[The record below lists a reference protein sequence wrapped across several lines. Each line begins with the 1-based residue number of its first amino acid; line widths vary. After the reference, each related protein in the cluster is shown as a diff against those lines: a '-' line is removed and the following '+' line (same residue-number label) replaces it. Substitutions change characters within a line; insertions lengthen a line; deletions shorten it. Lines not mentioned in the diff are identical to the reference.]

1 MTKQRKKKAAPQAE
15 QPAST
20 EPAEPEIMTMA
31 DIFAVEYLFDFNATA
46 AAIRAG
52 YSAETARQQG
62 ARLLTNVD
70 IIAKIE
76 AAQQEYVM
84 RRRKDVERLRQRLED
99 EVDADLAD
107 IFDEKTGALKNVHQW
122 PMAFRRGL
130 VVGIEVDE
138 IYGEK
143 PDGGG
148 AAPVIGHTKKVKI
161 ADRHKRVELL
171 GKHRDIFA
179 WREKKDREIDAQD
192 NPLKRWREEVSGRR
206 ILPKPGA
213 GNPQKV

>member
-1 MTKQRKKKAAPQAE
+1 MSKQRKKKAAPEAE
-15 QPAST
+15 QPA
-20 EPAEPEIMTMA
+20 PAEPEIMTMA
-31 DIFAVEYLFDFNATA
+31 DIFAVEYLFDFNATN

-52 YSAETARQQG
+52 YSPETARQQG

-99 EVDADLAD
+99 EVDADIAD
-107 IFDEKTGALKNVHQW
+107 MFDETTGALKNVHQW

-138 IYGEK
+138 IYGESK
-143 PDGGG
+143 DGEGPK
-148 AAPVIGHTKKVKI
+148 PVIGHTKKIKL

-179 WREKKDREIDAQD
+179 WREKKDREINAQD